1 MPNLFS
7 KMAASGESITLFS
20 RGKQLKSLVSVMDVC
35 RAMEFVANNDE
46 INFDVLNIVNE
57 NLTVSEVA
65 LICKKYNKNIE
76 LINTDDPVPNEGY
89 TMSNTKILNK
99 GFKFLYNIEK
109 SIEEMISSWSNL
121 SKLDSNELLEKGAN
135 DFVDKRGIISNYY
148 MDDSINMIG
157 YVESIKGSI
166 RGNHY
171 HPIQTQKCLL
181 IKGKY
186 ISVTKDLN
194 KQHPVVE
201 TRLVSEGELST
212 IPPYVAHTMIFLEDS
227 IFLNLVNGEREHENY
242 GMTHTIKYDL
252 VDEKLGKHLLDSYK
266 TECRVCGGG
275 LNHYLSLGLSPLA
288 NNLNDKKND
297 PTEMYPLDLNYCKE
311 CSNSQLSVVVPP
323 EKMFNNY
330 LYLSSTSKKFREHFI
345 NFAEKLNKSLKLKK
359 GSIVID
365 IGSND
370 GIFLEPLKNL
380 GINAIGIEP
389 AKNVAKIA
397 NSNGLKTL
405 PEYFDKKTVR
415 KIKKEYGKVSAV
427 TAFNVFAHGDGLKEM
442 LKNIEEIL
450 LDTGEFIFEIQYLL
464 RTIKDLTFDN
474 VYHEHVNYWCLLSI
488 LNFFE
493 DSKLKVYKVEEVDT
507 HGGSLRVYTSKDRNK
522 KIHHSVN
529 DYIELEKKHKLDK
542 FETYLNFG
550 KKVEEIKNSSLEKMN
565 NLISE
570 GKNII
575 GYGAPAKATTLLNY
589 YGINDSYFEYVVEDS
604 VIKHNKYIPGTN
616 IKIIDKTSV
625 DPLKIDTII
634 VLAWNF
640 LM

>member
-1 MPNLFS
+1 MNDT
-7 KMAASGESITLFS
+7 K
-20 RGKQLKSLVSVMDVC
+20 KS
-35 RAMEFVANNDE
+35 E
-46 INFDVLNIVNE
+46 
-57 NLTVSEVA
+57 TVE
-65 LICKKYNKNIE
+65 
-76 LINTDDPVPNEGY
+76 D
-89 TMSNTKILNK
+89 
-99 GFKFLYNIEK
+99 
-109 SIEEMISSWSNL
+109 
-121 SKLDSNELLEKGAN
+121 
-135 DFVDKRGIISNYY
+135 
-148 MDDSINMIG
+148 
-157 YVESIKGSI
+157 
-166 RGNHY
+166 
-171 HPIQTQKCLL
+171 HPQ
-181 IKGKY
+181 
-186 ISVTKDLN
+186 V
-194 KQHPVVE
+194 
-201 TRLVSEGELST
+201 
-212 IPPYVAHTMIFLEDS
+212 
-227 IFLNLVNGEREHENY
+227 
-242 GMTHTIKYDL
+242 
-252 VDEKLGKHLLDSYK
+252 
-266 TECRVCGGG
+266 
-275 LNHYLSLGLSPLA
+275 
-288 NNLNDKKND
+288 
-297 PTEMYPLDLNYCKE
+297 
-311 CSNSQLSVVVPP
+311 
-323 EKMFNNY
+323 
-330 LYLSSTSKKFREHFI
+330 
-345 NFAEKLNKSLKLKK
+345 
-359 GSIVID
+359 
-365 IGSND
+365 
-370 GIFLEPLKNL
+370 
-380 GINAIGIEP
+380 
-389 AKNVAKIA
+389 
-397 NSNGLKTL
+397 
-405 PEYFDKKTVR
+405 
-415 KIKKEYGKVSAV
+415 
-427 TAFNVFAHGDGLKEM
+427 KEM

-640 LM
+640 FDVIKEQNKKIYPKSKFIKLK